1 MRKQLMITNVNK
13 NNFNEEKV
21 ANIDINNTF

>member
-1 MRKQLMITNVNK
+1 MRKQLMITSVKK

-21 ANIDINNTF
+21 ANIDINNTV